1 MKETRKR
8 IKHVYDSGEVFHI
21 LFHRPEGLDYCK
33 NPQGN
38 QSWTYNK
45 ETNFGRCYSYGTEIA
60 LVNFDKKIIHF
71 RNATYTN
78 TTRKHQSRF
87 YGAIPD
93 KETWT
98 IVSYDS
104 SWNHYGDIEYWA
116 AEKKT
121 VIIDS
126 LKKLRGSPRK
136 YLNEYSWYVNFLDG
150 CYSTL
155 SKLNRLD
162 LYEAYFSNEAL
173 KEYAWCE
180 KDTLTYNIK
189 TWCNNYNVKG
199 SFKKKTE
206 YYSDPILKKMCEDKY
221 VSDEKEKEN
230 KKLEKQKENLNKWLN
245 NIPGWYQLYSIPI
258 HLRLTSSGDIETT
271 LGVKVPLIEAQLL
284 YKKFTKCK
292 ETNTNWK
299 QNGERFKIGQY
310 QVERIYFDSAEKEWC
325 LKAGCHWIRNTEI
338 EKFIEM
344 FKPEWKDE

>member
-1 MKETRKR
+1 MGKR
-8 IKHVYDSGEVFHI
+8 IKHVYDSGEVFHM
-21 LFHRPEGLDYCK
+21 LFHRPEELDYCK

-45 ETNFGRCYSYGTEIA
+45 ETNFGRCYSYGSEIA
-60 LVNFDKKIIHF
+60 LVDFNKKIIHF

-87 YGAIPD
+87 YYAIPD
-93 KETWT
+93 REAWR
-98 IVSYDS
+98 ILSYDS
-104 SWNHYGDIEYWA
+104 SWSHYGDIEYWA

-206 YYSDPILKKMCEDKY
+206 YYSDPILKKMYEDKY
-221 VSDEKEKEN
+221 ISDEKEKVN
-230 KKLEKQKENLNKWLN
+230 KELEKQKENLTKWLN
-245 NIPGWYQLYSIPI
+245 NIPGWYQLYVLPI
-258 HLRLTSSGDIETT
+258 HLKIKGENIETT
-271 LGVKVPLIEAQLL
+271 LGAQIPIEHGRLL
-284 YKKFTKCK
+284 FKKFQICVNNNK
-292 ETNTNWK
+292 EWHTNGHTIKVGN
-299 QNGERFKIGQY
+299 Y
-310 QVERIYFDSAEKEWC
+310 QTEKIYFDGNNWC
-325 LKAGCHWIRNTEI
+325 IKIGCHLLKDTEI
-338 EKFIEM
+338 YKFIEM